1 MASLNDM
8 YQPKPADVPLGT
20 GLASNAK
27 RHLNARKQYQQW
39 VLEDPENRSAI
50 SYEEWLEAVDD

>member
-1 MASLNDM
+1 M
-8 YQPKPADVPLGT
+8 YQPQPTEVPLGT
-20 GLASNAK
+20 GLANNAK